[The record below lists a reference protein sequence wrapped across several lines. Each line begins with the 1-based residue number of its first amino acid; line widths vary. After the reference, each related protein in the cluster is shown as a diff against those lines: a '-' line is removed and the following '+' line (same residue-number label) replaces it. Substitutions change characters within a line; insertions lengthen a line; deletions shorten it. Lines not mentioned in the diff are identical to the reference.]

1 MNLLLSQREQ
11 EVSVPDQGFTVVLTG
26 PGDQHYAKWTPFIQ
40 CICNQWPLKAGR
52 EQFGGE
58 VPCSG
63 TPRHTTASRSRGSN
77 YQPTRSTT

>member
-40 CICNQWPLKAGR
+40 CIRNQWPLKALFNIAQR
-52 EQFGGE
+52 S
-58 VPCSG
+58 PIHAHIH
-63 TPRHTTASRSRGSN
+63 TPMTAVSTVVKATASW
-77 YQPTRSTT
+77 